1 MRKLMM
7 LAAVL
12 FIAAIPA
19 HAQGNYPVAEIF
31 GGYSY
36 LSFDTGA
43 DTDEDIEDFFDNR
56 EGFHGVG
63 FSIAG
68 NFSKHFGIVGDFS
81 YHRKSN
87 DSIIGDLKTN
97 KYYFLFGPRVYARGD
112 TVTGFAHALVG
123 GTRTKLTSD
132 DFDDDFLGS
141 RTDFALGF
149 GGGVDINVTNSVGIR
164 ILQVDYI
171 PVRTDGNWFHDL
183 RFQAGITF
191 RIQ

>member
-1 MRKLMM
+1 MRKLIM
-7 LAAVL
+7 LAAML

-43 DTDEDIEDFFDNR
+43 GFGEDIGDFFDNR

-63 FSIAG
+63 FSVAG
-68 NFSKHFGIVGDFS
+68 NLSRHFGIVGDFS
-81 YHRKSN
+81 YHRKTQ
-87 DSIIGDLKTN
+87 DIGITDLKTN
-97 KYYFLFGPRVYARGD
+97 KYYFLFGPRVYARGHS
-112 TVTGFAHALVG
+112 VTGFAHALVG

-132 DFDDDFLGS
+132 DFQGADLGS

-149 GGGVDINVTNSVGIR
+149 GGGVDVNVTDSIGIR
-164 ILQVDYI
+164 LFQLDYI
-171 PVRTDGNWFHDL
+171 PVRTEGSWFHDL
-183 RFQAGITF
+183 RAQVGITF

>member
-1 MRKLMM
+1 MRKLIM

-43 DTDEDIEDFFDNR
+43 NTNEDIEDFFDNR

-63 FSIAG
+63 FSVAG
-68 NFSKHFGIVGDFS
+68 NLSRHFGIVGDFS
-81 YHRKSN
+81 YHRMTT
-87 DSIIGDLKTN
+87 DFGVAVLRVN
-97 KYYFLFGPRVYARGD
+97 KYYFLFGPQVYARGSS
-112 TVTGFAHALVG
+112 VTGFAHAMVG
-123 GTRTKLTSD
+123 GTRTNLTASGIQGNLD
-132 DFDDDFLGS
+132 S

-149 GGGVDINVTNSVGIR
+149 GGGVDVGVTDSIGIR
-164 ILQVDYI
+164 VVQVDYI
-171 PVRTDGNWFHDL
+171 PVRTDGSWFHDL

-191 RIQ
+191 KIQ